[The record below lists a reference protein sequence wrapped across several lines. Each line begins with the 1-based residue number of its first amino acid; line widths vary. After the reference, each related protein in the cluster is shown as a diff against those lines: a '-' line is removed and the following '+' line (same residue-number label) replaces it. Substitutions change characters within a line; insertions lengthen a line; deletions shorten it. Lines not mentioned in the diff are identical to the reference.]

1 MNSTEL
7 HKIKTSQ
14 ESKYSLTSSVRA
26 HSCGWFMFLGLFKPI
41 GSILLIT
48 KKRLVN
54 WADRWCDDN
63 KNSWKNSLNLHNI
76 LCLEDYMVLIIF
88 KMCSLFY
95 QIMRICLS
103 FHLNLI
109 CCPKST
115 EVLCPKVIESRTYIK
130 KADLWGVAINIGFW

>member
-14 ESKYSLTSSVRA
+14 EGKYWLAPRATA
-26 HSCGWFMFLGLFKPI
+26 HSRGSFMFLVSKKPI
-41 GSILLIT
+41 GSILLVT
-48 KKRLVN
+48 EKRWVN
-54 WADRWCDDN
+54 WADRCCYDN
-63 KNSWKNSLNLHNI
+63 KNSWKSSLNLHNI
-76 LCLEDYMVLIIF
+76 LCLEDYMLLIIF

-109 CCPKST
+109 CCPKSS
-115 EVLCPKVIESRTYIK
+115 EVLCPKVIESRTYVK

>member
-1 MNSTEL
+1 MSSTEL

-14 ESKYSLTSSVRA
+14 EGKYSLASIVTA
-26 HSCGWFMFLGLFKPI
+26 HSRGWFMFLVSYKPI

-54 WADRWCDDN
+54 WVDRCCDDN
-63 KNSWKNSLNLHNI
+63 KNSWKNQLNLHNI

-88 KMCSLFY
+88 KMWSLFY

-109 CCPKST
+109 SCPKST
-115 EVLCPKVIESRTYIK
+115 KVPCPKVIESRTYIK

>member
-7 HKIKTSQ
+7 KKIKTGQ
-14 ESKYSLTSSVRA
+14 EGKYFMASRATA
-26 HSCGWFMFLGLFKPI
+26 HSCGWFMLLVSYKPI
-41 GSILLIT
+41 GSILLVT

-54 WADRWCDDN
+54 WADRCCDDN
-63 KNSWKNSLNLHNI
+63 KNSWKNELNLHNI

-95 QIMRICLS
+95 QILRNCWS

-109 CCPKST
+109 CCPKSS
-115 EVLCPKVIESRTYIK
+115 EVLCPKVIESRTYVK